1 MGVGGV
7 SFTPALPDTLPVP
20 SSCTC
25 RGSHFSGKHLEA
37 RPPAPPGW
45 ALGWGPH
52 YLFSSQSAWDA
63 DSLRWR
69 HPVCR
74 KINRQLK
81 LGCKS
86 EKTAGLRAAD
96 NAGSLLLQQ
105 FRAAAARAG
114 PRHRLPSFPHHH
126 AMPALWTACGTPS
139 VTRVFPFLKRPLSA
153 VQN

>member
-45 ALGWGPH
+45 AVGWGPH
-52 YLFSSQSAWDA
+52 YLFSSQRAWDA

-96 NAGSLLLQQ
+96 KAGSLLLQQ
-105 FRAAAARAG
+105 FRAAAARDIAS
-114 PRHRLPSFPHHH
+114 L
-126 AMPALWTACGTPS
+126 
-139 VTRVFPFLKRPLSA
+139 PFLTITPCRLYGRLAAPLQSLGSLLSSKDP
-153 VQN
+153 